1 MAGFGLFN
9 AFGLKVIALASRLLP
24 KPVIFAVNTQIKLLS
39 KGIILPAESKQLARQ
54 INRRAKKGIK
64 LNINVLG
71 EAVLGDHEASERFGQ
86 VMQMMSRPEVDYVSV
101 KLSSVA
107 SQIIALDR
115 VGTLERVSEKLRQI
129 YRQSIATGTF
139 VNLDMEEFRDLRLTV
154 DAFKLVLSEDEFKNL
169 KLSDIIQK
177 DRQKYFSDFLKNT
190 ILIYDTSV
198 AKHISTSKNPLLK
211 PDISVVILIA

>member
-1 MAGFGLFN
+1 MRISSAKDAVRILRNASKDATMAGFGLFN

-107 SQIIALDR
+107 
-115 VGTLERVSEKLRQI
+115 
-129 YRQSIATGTF
+129 F
-139 VNLDMEEFRDLRLTV
+139 NF
-154 DAFKLVLSEDEFKNL
+154 
-169 KLSDIIQK
+169 
-177 DRQKYFSDFLKNT
+177 
-190 ILIYDTSV
+190 
-198 AKHISTSKNPLLK
+198 ISG
-211 PDISVVILIA
+211 I